1 MVDIRFCCHR
11 RLAKSDVLFLLIMIQ
26 YTVRRTILAVPVL
39 FAILIVVFF
48 LARAVPGDP
57 CKSILG
63 EKASAETCE
72 RFAEKY
78 GLNEPVPVQLAI
90 YMGNMLRGDFGDSI
104 RFKRPV
110 LLMLAERLPMTIE
123 LGMAAMTLA
132 LLVGIPAG
140 ILSAVR
146 RNSAIDVA
154 TMFGANIGVSL
165 PVFFLGLLLIYFFAV
180 VLRDTPFA
188 LPPSGRL
195 PAGVTPTPFFVYYG
209 LEVEPNTGK
218 FYFYQ
223 FIAKLYILNSI
234 LTTDWVVLK
243 STIRHLILPAIA
255 LATIPLA
262 IIARMTR
269 SSMLEIL
276 GLDYIRTAKAKGLP
290 QWMVIMKHSF
300 RNALLPIVT
309 IAGLQ
314 MAAILGGAVL
324 TETIFSLPGVG
335 LSVYEAI
342 TARDFPVIQGFV
354 LVIAFIYVSFN
365 LIVDLSYAI
374 LDPRIRLN

>member
-1 MVDIRFCCHR
+1 MLVL
-11 RLAKSDVLFLLIMIQ
+11 LAGEIGCLIPITMIQ
-26 YTVRRTILAVPVL
+26 YTIRRMFLAIPVL
-39 FAILIVVFF
+39 LAILVVVFL

-63 EKASAETCE
+63 EKATAETCE
-72 RFAEKY
+72 RFTKIH
-78 GLNEPVPVQLAI
+78 GLDQPVPVQLAI
-90 YMGNMLRGDFGDSI
+90 YMSNMLRGDFGDSI

-123 LGMAAMTLA
+123 LGVAAMTLA
-132 LLVGIPAG
+132 LVVGIPLG
-140 ILSAVR
+140 IISAVR

-154 TMFGANIGVSL
+154 TMFGANLGVSL
-165 PVFFLGLLLIYFFAV
+165 PVFFLGLLLIYLFAV
-180 VLRDTPFA
+180 VLRDTPFS

-195 PAGVTPTPFFVYYG
+195 SPGVTPTPFFVYYE
-209 LEVEPNTGK
+209 LAVEPNTGK
-218 FYFYQ
+218 FYLYQ

-234 LTTDWVVLK
+234 LTKDWLVLK
-243 STIRHLILPAIA
+243 DTLRHLILPAIA

-290 QWMVIMKHSF
+290 PRMVIMKHSF

-354 LVIAFIYVSFN
+354 VVIAAIYVAFN

-374 LDPRIRLN
+374 LDPRIRLD

>member
-1 MVDIRFCCHR
+1 MIIYTIRR
-11 RLAKSDVLFLLIMIQ
+11 S
-26 YTVRRTILAVPVL
+26 ILAIPVL
-39 FAILIVVFF
+39 FAILTVVFF

-63 EKASAETCE
+63 EKASAATCE
-72 RFAEKY
+72 RFAEDH
-78 GLNEPVPVQLAI
+78 GLNKPIINCIESLKPLTFGSCLINPMETQYVI
-90 YMGNMLRGDFGDSI
+90 YLSTMLSGDFGDSI

-123 LGMAAMTLA
+123 LGFAAMIIA
-132 LLVGIPAG
+132 VLVGIPAG
-140 ILSAVR
+140 VISAVR
-146 RNSAIDVA
+146 RNSLADVA
-154 TMFGANIGVSL
+154 TMVGANIGVSL
-165 PVFFLGLLLIYFFAV
+165 PVFFLGLILIYVFAV
-180 VLRDTPFA
+180 MLKDTPFA

-195 PAGVTPTPFFVYYG
+195 SPGVLPTPFFEFYE
-209 LEVEPNTGK
+209 LPVEPDTTK
-218 FYFYQ
+218 FFLYQ

-234 LTTDWVVLK
+234 LTQEWDVLGDAL
-243 STIRHLILPAIA
+243 THLILPAIA

-269 SSMLEIL
+269 SSMLEVL
-276 GLDYIRTAKAKGLP
+276 GQDYVRTAKAKGLH
-290 QWMVIMKHSF
+290 WRAVVMKHSF

-314 MAAILGGAVL
+314 LAAILGGAVL

-335 LSVYEAI
+335 LSVFEAI

-354 LVIAFIYVSFN
+354 IVIAFIYVFFN
-365 LIVDLSYAI
+365 FVVDVSYGF
-374 LDPRIRLN
+374 LDPRIRLD

>member
-1 MVDIRFCCHR
+1 
-11 RLAKSDVLFLLIMIQ
+11 MIQ
-26 YTVRRTILAVPVL
+26 YTVRRMLLAIPVL
-39 FAILIVVFF
+39 LAILIVVFL

-63 EKASAETCE
+63 EKATAETCE
-72 RFAEKY
+72 RFTKIH
-78 GLNEPVPVQLAI
+78 GLDKPVPVQLAI
-90 YMGNMLRGDFGDSI
+90 YMSNMLRGDFGDSI

-146 RNSAIDVA
+146 RNSAIDVV

-165 PVFFLGLLLIYFFAV
+165 PVFFLGLLLIYLFAV
-180 VLRDTPFA
+180 VLRDTPFS

-195 PAGVTPTPFFVYYG
+195 SPGVTPTPFFQYYE
-209 LEVEPNTGK
+209 LAVEPNTGK

-234 LTTDWVVLK
+234 LTKDWVVLK
-243 STIRHLILPAIA
+243 DTLRHLLLPAIA

-290 QWMVIMKHSF
+290 QRMVIMKHSF